1 MLQRHRLDMV
11 ERDGLMRVFWPADI
25 TTSEHPGVIVGW
37 RNSGLDVVVV
47 AVLEHV
53 DVSLKQPMSTRSS
66 AERFPNHF
74 LRRRETSTMR
84 SRLVSSYEVRRTQ
97 LHEYSSHVA
106 SHHFTCLA

>member
-1 MLQRHRLDMV
+1 MLQRQRLDMV

-66 AERFPNHF
+66 AECFPNHF
-74 LRRRETSTMR
+74 LRRRETSTTR
-84 SRLVSSYEVRRTQ
+84 SKPASSYEVRRMQ
-97 LHEYSSHVA
+97 FPGYSSHVV
-106 SHHFTCLA
+106 SHHFMCLA